1 MRYLTLILL
10 ALSLT
15 IAVPAFALVDLG
27 EEVATTV
34 DDDDS
39 AAPEA
44 PAGDDDSAANDDAV
58 PAVDDDD
65 SAVVAVPTT
74 DEEAILL
81 ISKLLDAANNGH
93 WTVFAGLLIL
103 LLVFGMNRLGLAAK
117 IGGKWVPWVTLGT
130 GAAVAIAIG
139 LATGAPVGESIAA
152 GLLEGTVAIA
162 LWELLARHVTTKKAD
177 GTDRA

>member
-1 MRYLTLILL
+1 MRYLTLIVL

-15 IAVPAFALVDLG
+15 IAVPVFALVDLG
-27 EEVATTV
+27 GEV
-34 DDDDS
+34 
-39 AAPEA
+39 E
-44 PAGDDDSAANDDAV
+44 AGDDDSSIPEAPEAPEADEVA
-58 PAVDDDD
+58 PDDDD
-65 SAVVAVPTT
+65 SAVVTLPDT
-74 DEEAILL
+74 DEEAMLL

-139 LATGAPVGESIAA
+139 LATGAPVGESIVA

-162 LWELLARHVTTKKAD
+162 LWELLAKHVTAKKAD
-177 GTDRA
+177 GTART

>member
-15 IAVPAFALVDLG
+15 IAVPAFA
-27 EEVATTV
+27 EPTEPAVAV
-34 DDDDS
+34 EPADDDDS
-39 AAPEA
+39 AAIPEA
-44 PAGDDDSAANDDAV
+44 PEADDDDAV
-58 PAVDDDD
+58 PTVDDDD
-65 SAVVAVPTT
+65 SAVVAVPET
-74 DEEAILL
+74 DEEAMLL

-103 LLVFGMNRLGLAAK
+103 LMVFGMNRLGLAAK

-139 LATGAPVGESIAA
+139 LATGAGVGESIAA

-162 LWELLARHVTTKKAD
+162 L
-177 GTDRA
+177 